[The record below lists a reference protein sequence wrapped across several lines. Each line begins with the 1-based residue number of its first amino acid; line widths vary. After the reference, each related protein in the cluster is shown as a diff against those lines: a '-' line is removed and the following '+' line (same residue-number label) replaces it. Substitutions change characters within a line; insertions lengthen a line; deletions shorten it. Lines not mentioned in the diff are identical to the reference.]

1 MLQPPPS
8 IHNVLFAT
16 DFSPAT
22 AVAFSYSVGIAN
34 RYQSKLIV
42 AHVVSLDSVELLD
55 DEPARAMIDNTRNEA
70 TRRISDLLEPLHL
83 PRDRYEIAVAEGEIY
98 EALVEIIQRHHIDIA
113 VLGTH
118 GRRAFKKLEF
128 LSIIQADAPRAYVTL
143 SSFEGSPDSFVTI
156 CLFVRQ

>member
-83 PRDRYEIAVAEGEIY
+83 PQIRYSSGRFVAS
-98 EALVEIIQRHHIDIA
+98 VID
-113 VLGTH
+113 H
-118 GRRAFKKLEF
+118 G
-128 LSIIQADAPRAYVTL
+128 
-143 SSFEGSPDSFVTI
+143 
-156 CLFVRQ
+156 

>member
-42 AHVVSLDSVELLD
+42 AHVVSLDSIELLD
-55 DEPARAMIDNTRNEA
+55 DEPARAMIENTRNEA
-70 TRRISDLLEPLHL
+70 TRRISELLEALQL
-83 PRDRYEIAVAEGEIY
+83 PRTAYEIGVAEAELCD
-98 EALVEIIQRHHIDIA
+98 AL
-113 VLGTH
+113 
-118 GRRAFKKLEF
+118 
-128 LSIIQADAPRAYVTL
+128 
-143 SSFEGSPDSFVTI
+143 
-156 CLFVRQ
+156 C